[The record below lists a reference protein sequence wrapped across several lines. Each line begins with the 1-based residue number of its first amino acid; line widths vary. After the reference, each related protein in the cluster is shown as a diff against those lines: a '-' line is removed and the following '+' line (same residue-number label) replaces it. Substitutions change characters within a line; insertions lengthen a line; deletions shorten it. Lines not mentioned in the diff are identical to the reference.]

1 MLVSCV
7 CCNTLLQTWRF
18 KTTET
23 YSFIFVEIRSST
35 PVFSGPRSS
44 RNSGWI
50 LSYLFWLLPGFLI
63 LCVSHSA
70 EWPLCDLMNCSLP
83 GFSGHGILQ
92 ARILVW
98 IAIFFSR
105 GSFWPRDQTWIS
117 RIAGRFFTIWA
128 IGKSSPYLGSTLL
141 QSLPP
146 SSLWYALNMPLP
158 LVYGNIC
165 NWI

>member
-1 MLVSCV
+1 MSAVTHYYKHEGLKQQKHILSYLWKSEVQHQFS
-7 CCNTLLQTWRF
+7 QG
-18 KTTET
+18 
-23 YSFIFVEIRSST
+23 
-35 PVFSGPRSS
+35 PVPS